1 MQIGSGLDAA
11 DYPFVIAKGD
21 VNGDGH
27 ADIYAVGAS
36 GGLYLSAGQRL
47 RRLRRADAVSS
58 DPAWTGIK
66 ASADAL
72 P

>member
-11 DYPFVIAKGD
+11 DYPFVITKGD

-27 ADIYAVGAS
+27 ADVYAVGAS
-36 GGLYLSAGQRL
+36 GGLYLASGNASGGFGVPML
-47 RRLRRADAVSS
+47 VSS

-66 ASADAL
+66 AL
-72 P
+72 G